1 MDRAQRMFIDRLGDA
16 AEADGL
22 SPIAGRLF
30 ALLMLAAEPQSLD
43 ELAEALGVS
52 KASVSTDARRLL
64 DRGIVERTRRTG
76 DRRDFY
82 ELAPDFFA
90 RVIRARV
97 ARWRRIQ
104 QLVDD
109 VRVDSTALCQPRRRS
124 DSTPSTP
131 CSPRSSTASTKRSP
145 SGSAKRRSAA
155 RPCAPSGRAR
165 SDPHD
170 GDVFRTSLR
179 RSGETRRATRTAGSP
194 SPIRATRTSTSSRSP
209 SCSRR

>member
-30 ALLMLAAEPQSLD
+30 ALLLLAPEPQSLD

-64 DRGIVERTRRTG
+64 ERGIVERTRRTG

-82 ELAPDFFA
+82 ELTPDFFA

-104 QLVDD
+104 QLMDD
-109 VRVDSTALCQPRRRS
+109 VLAETGALS
-124 DSTPSTP
+124 
-131 CSPRSSTASTKRSP
+131 
-145 SGSAKRRSAA
+145 SAA
-155 RPCAPSGRAR
+155 RGRFEAVE
-165 SDPHD
+165 SMQ
-170 GDVFRTSLR
+170 
-179 RSGETRRATRTAGSP
+179 TAV
-194 SPIRATRTSTSSRSP
+194 IDRVDD
-209 SCSRR
+209 

>member
-1 MDRAQRMFIDRLGDA
+1 MFIDRLGDA

-30 ALLMLAAEPQSLD
+30 ALLMLAPEPQSLD
-43 ELAEALGVS
+43 ELAETLGVS

-104 QLVDD
+104 QLVDTVRAESD
-109 VRVDSTALCQPRRRS
+109 ALPAPARERFDAVDAIQSAVIDRVDDALAEWER
-124 DSTPSTP
+124 D
-131 CSPRSSTASTKRSP
+131 ATKRRATARS
-145 SGSAKRRSAA
+145 KRRSA
-155 RPCAPSGRAR
+155 
-165 SDPHD
+165 
-170 GDVFRTSLR
+170 
-179 RSGETRRATRTAGSP
+179 
-194 SPIRATRTSTSSRSP
+194 
-209 SCSRR
+209 

>member
-1 MDRAQRMFIDRLGDA
+1 MFIDRLGDA

-104 QLVDD
+104 QLVGD
-109 VRVDSTALCQPRRRS
+109 VRVDSTVLSSAANERFDAVDAMQSAVIDRVDEALAEWEQKAQKRRAAVR
-124 DSTPSTP
+124 
-131 CSPRSSTASTKRSP
+131 
-145 SGSAKRRSAA
+145 AKRQSA
-155 RPCAPSGRAR
+155 
-165 SDPHD
+165 
-170 GDVFRTSLR
+170 
-179 RSGETRRATRTAGSP
+179 
-194 SPIRATRTSTSSRSP
+194 
-209 SCSRR
+209 

>member
-82 ELAPDFFA
+82 ELTPDFFA

-109 VRVDSTALCQPRRRS
+109 VRVDSTAL
-124 DSTPSTP
+124 
-131 CSPRSSTASTKRSP
+131 SSAANERFDAVDAMQSAVIDRVDEALAEWEREAQKQRAAVR
-145 SGSAKRRSAA
+145 AKRQSA
-155 RPCAPSGRAR
+155 
-165 SDPHD
+165 
-170 GDVFRTSLR
+170 
-179 RSGETRRATRTAGSP
+179 
-194 SPIRATRTSTSSRSP
+194 
-209 SCSRR
+209 

>member
-1 MDRAQRMFIDRLGDA
+1 MDRAQRTFIDRLGDA

-43 ELAEALGVS
+43 DLAEQLGVS

-82 ELAPDFFA
+82 ELTPDFFA

-104 QLVDD
+104 QLVDEVRAD
-109 VRVDSTALCQPRRRS
+109 AEALAPAARGRFDAVDAIQSAVIDRVDEALAEWEQAAQKRRAAAR
-124 DSTPSTP
+124 
-131 CSPRSSTASTKRSP
+131 
-145 SGSAKRRSAA
+145 AKRRSA
-155 RPCAPSGRAR
+155 
-165 SDPHD
+165 
-170 GDVFRTSLR
+170 
-179 RSGETRRATRTAGSP
+179 
-194 SPIRATRTSTSSRSP
+194 
-209 SCSRR
+209 

>member
-1 MDRAQRMFIDRLGDA
+1 MFIDRLGDA

-30 ALLMLAAEPQSLD
+30 ALLMLAAEPQSLE
-43 ELAEALGVS
+43 ELADGLGVS

-64 DRGIVERTRRTG
+64 ERGIVERTRRTG

-104 QLVDD
+104 QLVDE
-109 VRVDSTALCQPRRRS
+109 VRVDSSALAPAASERFEAVEAIQTSVIDRVDEALAEWEREAQKRRAAAR
-124 DSTPSTP
+124 
-131 CSPRSSTASTKRSP
+131 
-145 SGSAKRRSAA
+145 AKRR
-155 RPCAPSGRAR
+155 
-165 SDPHD
+165 
-170 GDVFRTSLR
+170 
-179 RSGETRRATRTAGSP
+179 TA
-194 SPIRATRTSTSSRSP
+194 
-209 SCSRR
+209 

>member
-1 MDRAQRMFIDRLGDA
+1 MFIDRLGDA

-43 ELAEALGVS
+43 ELAESLGVS

-109 VRVDSTALCQPRRRS
+109 VRTDAHALPDAARERFDAVDSMQTTVIDRVDQALAEWEREAQSRR
-124 DSTPSTP
+124 
-131 CSPRSSTASTKRSP
+131 A
-145 SGSAKRRSAA
+145 AA
-155 RPCAPSGRAR
+155 RGQRQSA
-165 SDPHD
+165 
-170 GDVFRTSLR
+170 
-179 RSGETRRATRTAGSP
+179 
-194 SPIRATRTSTSSRSP
+194 
-209 SCSRR
+209 

>member
-1 MDRAQRMFIDRLGDA
+1 MFIDRLGDA

-43 ELAEALGVS
+43 ELAASLGVS

-97 ARWRRIQ
+97 ARWRRVQ

-109 VRVDSTALCQPRRRS
+109 VRTDAPSLPDAARERFDAVDAMQTAVIDRVDDALAEWEREAQQRRAAARS
-124 DSTPSTP
+124 
-131 CSPRSSTASTKRSP
+131 KQ
-145 SGSAKRRSAA
+145 RSA
-155 RPCAPSGRAR
+155 
-165 SDPHD
+165 
-170 GDVFRTSLR
+170 
-179 RSGETRRATRTAGSP
+179 
-194 SPIRATRTSTSSRSP
+194 
-209 SCSRR
+209 

>member
-30 ALLMLAAEPQSLD
+30 ALLMLAPEPQSLD
-43 ELAEALGVS
+43 ELAAQLGVS

-64 DRGIVERTRRTG
+64 DRGIAERTRHTG

-109 VRVDSTALCQPRRRS
+109 VRTDAQALPGAARARFDAVEAIQSAVIDRVDDALAEWEKSAQKQRAAAR
-124 DSTPSTP
+124 
-131 CSPRSSTASTKRSP
+131 
-145 SGSAKRRSAA
+145 AKRR
-155 RPCAPSGRAR
+155 
-165 SDPHD
+165 
-170 GDVFRTSLR
+170 
-179 RSGETRRATRTAGSP
+179 TA
-194 SPIRATRTSTSSRSP
+194 
-209 SCSRR
+209 

>member
-1 MDRAQRMFIDRLGDA
+1 MDKAQRTFIDRLGDA

-30 ALLMLAAEPQSLD
+30 ALLLLAPEPQSLD

-109 VRVDSTALCQPRRRS
+109 VRADAQALPGAARERFNAVEAIQSAVIDRVDDALAEWEKSAQKQRAAAR
-124 DSTPSTP
+124 
-131 CSPRSSTASTKRSP
+131 
-145 SGSAKRRSAA
+145 AKRR
-155 RPCAPSGRAR
+155 
-165 SDPHD
+165 
-170 GDVFRTSLR
+170 
-179 RSGETRRATRTAGSP
+179 TA
-194 SPIRATRTSTSSRSP
+194 
-209 SCSRR
+209 

>member
-1 MDRAQRMFIDRLGDA
+1 MDRAQRTFIDRLGDT

-30 ALLMLAAEPQSLD
+30 ALLMLSAEPQSLD
-43 ELAEALGVS
+43 ELADALGVS

-64 DRGIVERTRRTG
+64 ERGIVERTRRTG

-109 VRVDSTALCQPRRRS
+109 VRAEAEALPAAARDRFDAVDAIQSAVIDRVDEALDEWEREARKRRAAAR
-124 DSTPSTP
+124 
-131 CSPRSSTASTKRSP
+131 
-145 SGSAKRRSAA
+145 GKRRSA
-155 RPCAPSGRAR
+155 
-165 SDPHD
+165 
-170 GDVFRTSLR
+170 
-179 RSGETRRATRTAGSP
+179 
-194 SPIRATRTSTSSRSP
+194 
-209 SCSRR
+209 

>member
-1 MDRAQRMFIDRLGDA
+1 LARIVIIVQYVLNDLDDTMDRAQRMFIDRLGDA

-30 ALLMLAAEPQSLD
+30 ALLMLAAEPQSLE
-43 ELAEALGVS
+43 ELADALGVS

-109 VRVDSTALCQPRRRS
+109 VRADTTALPAAASARFDDVDAMQSAVIDRVDEALAEWEREAQKRRA
-124 DSTPSTP
+124 
-131 CSPRSSTASTKRSP
+131 TARATAR
-145 SGSAKRRSAA
+145 AKRRSA
-155 RPCAPSGRAR
+155 
-165 SDPHD
+165 
-170 GDVFRTSLR
+170 
-179 RSGETRRATRTAGSP
+179 
-194 SPIRATRTSTSSRSP
+194 
-209 SCSRR
+209 

>member
-1 MDRAQRMFIDRLGDA
+1 MTPLGVHIFQYVLNELDIQYMDRAQRTFIDRLGDA

-30 ALLMLAAEPQSLD
+30 ALLMLAPEPQSLD

-64 DRGIVERTRRTG
+64 ERGIVERTRRTG

-109 VRVDSTALCQPRRRS
+109 VRAETGALAPAARERFDAVEAIQTAVIDRVDDALAGWEREAHTRRAAGR
-124 DSTPSTP
+124 
-131 CSPRSSTASTKRSP
+131 
-145 SGSAKRRSAA
+145 GKRRSA
-155 RPCAPSGRAR
+155 
-165 SDPHD
+165 
-170 GDVFRTSLR
+170 
-179 RSGETRRATRTAGSP
+179 
-194 SPIRATRTSTSSRSP
+194 
-209 SCSRR
+209 

>member
-1 MDRAQRMFIDRLGDA
+1 MFIDRLGDA

-43 ELAEALGVS
+43 ELAASLGVS

-64 DRGIVERTRRTG
+64 DRGIVERTRHTG

-104 QLVDD
+104 QLVDEVRD
-109 VRVDSTALCQPRRRS
+109 DASALPDAARERFDAVDAMQTAVIDRVDDALAEWEREAQKRRAAARS
-124 DSTPSTP
+124 
-131 CSPRSSTASTKRSP
+131 
-145 SGSAKRRSAA
+145 KRRSA
-155 RPCAPSGRAR
+155 
-165 SDPHD
+165 
-170 GDVFRTSLR
+170 
-179 RSGETRRATRTAGSP
+179 
-194 SPIRATRTSTSSRSP
+194 
-209 SCSRR
+209 

>member
-1 MDRAQRMFIDRLGDA
+1 MDRPQRMFIDRLGDA
-16 AEADGL
+16 AESDGL

-82 ELAPDFFA
+82 ELTPDFFA

-104 QLVDD
+104 DLVDD
-109 VRVDSTALCQPRRRS
+109 VRADSGALPAAANDRFAAVDAMQSAVIDRVDEALADWEREAQKRRAAAR
-124 DSTPSTP
+124 
-131 CSPRSSTASTKRSP
+131 
-145 SGSAKRRSAA
+145 AKRR
-155 RPCAPSGRAR
+155 
-165 SDPHD
+165 
-170 GDVFRTSLR
+170 
-179 RSGETRRATRTAGSP
+179 TA
-194 SPIRATRTSTSSRSP
+194 
-209 SCSRR
+209 

>member
-1 MDRAQRMFIDRLGDA
+1 MFIDRLGDA

-43 ELAEALGVS
+43 ELAASLGVS

-104 QLVDD
+104 QLVDEVRAD
-109 VRVDSTALCQPRRRS
+109 AQALPDAARERFDAVDSMQTAVIDRVDNALAEWEREAQSRRAAAR
-124 DSTPSTP
+124 
-131 CSPRSSTASTKRSP
+131 AN
-145 SGSAKRRSAA
+145 RRSA
-155 RPCAPSGRAR
+155 
-165 SDPHD
+165 
-170 GDVFRTSLR
+170 
-179 RSGETRRATRTAGSP
+179 
-194 SPIRATRTSTSSRSP
+194 
-209 SCSRR
+209 

>member
-1 MDRAQRMFIDRLGDA
+1 MTPTDRAQRAFIDRLGDA

-30 ALLMLAAEPQSLD
+30 ALLMLAPEPRSLD

-82 ELAPDFFA
+82 ELTPDFFA

-104 QLVDD
+104 QLVDEVRAETGTLSPAARTRFD
-109 VRVDSTALCQPRRRS
+109 AVETIQTAVIDRVDDALDEWEREARKQR
-124 DSTPSTP
+124 
-131 CSPRSSTASTKRSP
+131 
-145 SGSAKRRSAA
+145 AA
-155 RPCAPSGRAR
+155 
-165 SDPHD
+165 
-170 GDVFRTSLR
+170 
-179 RSGETRRATRTAGSP
+179 
-194 SPIRATRTSTSSRSP
+194 
-209 SCSRR
+209 

>member
-1 MDRAQRMFIDRLGDA
+1 MFIDRLGDA

-43 ELAEALGVS
+43 ELAASLGVS

-104 QLVDD
+104 QLVDEVRD
-109 VRVDSTALCQPRRRS
+109 DTTALSGAARDRFDAVDAMQTAVIDRVDDALAEWEREAQKARAAARS
-124 DSTPSTP
+124 
-131 CSPRSSTASTKRSP
+131 
-145 SGSAKRRSAA
+145 KRRSA
-155 RPCAPSGRAR
+155 
-165 SDPHD
+165 
-170 GDVFRTSLR
+170 
-179 RSGETRRATRTAGSP
+179 
-194 SPIRATRTSTSSRSP
+194 
-209 SCSRR
+209 

>member
-1 MDRAQRMFIDRLGDA
+1 MDKAQRTFIDRLGDA

-30 ALLMLAAEPQSLD
+30 ALLLLAPEPQSLD

-64 DRGIVERTRRTG
+64 ERGIVERTRRTG

-82 ELAPDFFA
+82 ELTPDFFA

-104 QLVDD
+104 QLMDD
-109 VRVDSTALCQPRRRS
+109 VLAETGALS
-124 DSTPSTP
+124 
-131 CSPRSSTASTKRSP
+131 
-145 SGSAKRRSAA
+145 SAA
-155 RPCAPSGRAR
+155 RGRFEAVESIQTAVIDR
-165 SDPHD
+165 VDDALAEWERAAHA
-170 GDVFRTSLR
+170 
-179 RSGETRRATRTAGSP
+179 RRATAR
-194 SPIRATRTSTSSRSP
+194 RKSRSA
-209 SCSRR
+209 